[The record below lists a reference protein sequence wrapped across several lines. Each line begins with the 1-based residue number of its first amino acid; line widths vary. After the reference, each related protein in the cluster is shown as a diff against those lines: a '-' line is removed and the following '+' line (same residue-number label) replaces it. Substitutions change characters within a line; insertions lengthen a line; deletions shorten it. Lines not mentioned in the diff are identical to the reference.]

1 MGTLILTG
9 QAAGGSQKIMKQ
21 LIPLLF
27 TCLGQTSVFA
37 QNCWQCLGTG
47 SDISSCAVPGNQT
60 MEVAVPSQAYET
72 SGLMN
77 ICMTKVVFN
86 IENCPANGNC
96 GNQAQVVQVS
106 RGLPELEL
114 EYQMFMSDGMATNA
128 TGIVCTSNGVYLTCT
143 SLCFGN
149 LCNSEVL
156 STSLASYQQNV
167 VTECTSCAAVQ
178 GSGNFNNC
186 LMGTNLGNATKSCI
200 ASNKDVGN
208 SNLLGGMCVTVVN
221 YNNETMVPVS
231 VYRGCGV
238 SPQSLIY
245 PVGELEYSTLG
256 QCSPAQI
263 SLNGNT
269 MDTMSCVK
277 GYVQDLETEEGA
289 YVANNNRPG
298 PGPMNATCL
307 QCNAVMGD
315 MQFETCLN
323 PNASSS
329 NLAAQGVGEA
339 VCEIGISECSTV
351 FYYNGTEPGRMPMR
365 GQRSCWE
372 VQARSY
378 NATEDCD
385 TDGWFVMSETCTAD
399 PMSTNGTLPCNSQ
412 ASEAIPDAA
421 SCYSCEASINQAG
434 FEDCLMP
441 NGTSVMVEQCACG
454 TNACMVTTL
463 YNSNYTVIGVQRGCG
478 NAPGSQSQDACDYT
492 NPSNVDTSNVL
503 CTSQCTASGT
513 PCNDYNNAY
522 SPDSPGPAG
531 SAFLINLSAVLMM
544 ITLLL

>member
-9 QAAGGSQKIMKQ
+9 QAAGGSNKMRQ

-27 TCLGQTSVFA
+27 SSLGQTVFS
-37 QNCWQCLGTG
+37 QSCWQCLGTG
-47 SDISSCAVPGNQT
+47 SDLSACAVPGNQT
-60 MEVAVPSQAYET
+60 MEVAYTSQTYET
-72 SGLMN
+72 SGLAN

-86 IENCPANGNC
+86 VENCPANGNC
-96 GNQAQVVQVS
+96 QNQAQLVQVS

-114 EYQMFMSDGMATNA
+114 EYQMFMSNEMATNA
-128 TGIVCTSNGVYLTCT
+128 TGTVCTSNGVFLTCT
-143 SLCFGN
+143 SLCSGN

-156 STSLASYQQNV
+156 SMSLASYEQTVQ
-167 VTECTSCAAVQ
+167 TECISCAAVS
-178 GSGNFNNC
+178 GSTGFNDC
-186 LMGTNLGNATKSCI
+186 LMGSNLGNATKSCT

-221 YNNETMVPVS
+221 YNNQTMAPVS

-269 MDTMSCVK
+269 MDTISCVK

-298 PGPMNATCL
+298 PMNATCL
-307 QCNAVMGD
+307 QCNAVIGD
-315 MQFETCLN
+315 MQFTACLN

-329 NLAAQGVGEA
+329 GLAAQGVGEA
-339 VCEIGISECSTV
+339 VCS
-351 FYYNGTEPGRMPMR
+351 
-365 GQRSCWE
+365 
-372 VQARSY
+372 
-378 NATEDCD
+378 
-385 TDGWFVMSETCTAD
+385 
-399 PMSTNGTLPCNSQ
+399 
-412 ASEAIPDAA
+412 
-421 SCYSCEASINQAG
+421 
-434 FEDCLMP
+434 
-441 NGTSVMVEQCACG
+441 CG

-478 NAPGSQSQDACDYT
+478 NAPGTQSQDVCDYSD
-492 NPSNVDTSNVL
+492 PSNVDTSNVL

-513 PCNDYNNAY
+513 PCNNYNNEY
-522 SPDSPGPAG
+522 DQNSPGPSG
-531 SAFLINLSAVLMM
+531 SGAFFVSLSTLWSLAFLMFVS
-544 ITLLL
+544 LLL

>member
-9 QAAGGSQKIMKQ
+9 QAAGGSNKMRQ

-27 TCLGQTSVFA
+27 SSLGQTVFS
-37 QNCWQCLGTG
+37 QSCWQCLGTG
-47 SDISSCAVPGNQT
+47 SDLSACAVPGNQT
-60 MEVAVPSQAYET
+60 MEVAYPSQTYET
-72 SGLMN
+72 SGLQN

-86 IENCPANGNC
+86 VEDCPSNGNC
-96 GNQAQVVQVS
+96 QNQAQLVQVS

-114 EYQMFMSDGMATNA
+114 EYQMFMSNGMATNA
-128 TGIVCTSNGVYLTCT
+128 TGIVCTSNGAYLTCT

-178 GSGNFNNC
+178 GSGNFNDC
-186 LMGTNLGNATKSCI
+186 LMGTNLGNDTKSCT

-307 QCNAVMGD
+307 QCNAVIGD
-315 MQFETCLN
+315 MQFAACLN

-329 NLAAQGVGEA
+329 GLAAQGVGEA
-339 VCEIGISECSTV
+339 VCS
-351 FYYNGTEPGRMPMR
+351 
-365 GQRSCWE
+365 
-372 VQARSY
+372 
-378 NATEDCD
+378 
-385 TDGWFVMSETCTAD
+385 
-399 PMSTNGTLPCNSQ
+399 
-412 ASEAIPDAA
+412 
-421 SCYSCEASINQAG
+421 
-434 FEDCLMP
+434 
-441 NGTSVMVEQCACG
+441 CG

-478 NAPGSQSQDACDYT
+478 NAPGTQSQDVCDYSD
-492 NPSNVDTSNVL
+492 PSNVDTSNVL

-513 PCNDYNNAY
+513 PCNNYNNEY
-522 SPDSPGPAG
+522 DQNSPGPSG
-531 SAFLINLSAVLMM
+531 SGAFLVSLSAVLMFVS
-544 ITLLL
+544 LLL

>member
-1 MGTLILTG
+1 
-9 QAAGGSQKIMKQ
+9 
-21 LIPLLF
+21 
-27 TCLGQTSVFA
+27 
-37 QNCWQCLGTG
+37 
-47 SDISSCAVPGNQT
+47 
-60 MEVAVPSQAYET
+60 
-72 SGLMN
+72 
-77 ICMTKVVFN
+77 MTKVVFN

-143 SLCFGN
+143 SLCFGD

-156 STSLASYQQNV
+156 SMSLASYQQSV
-167 VTECTSCAAVQ
+167 VTECISCAAVQ
-178 GSGNFNNC
+178 GAENFSNC
-186 LMGTNLGNATKSCI
+186 LMGTNLGNATKSCV

-221 YNNETMVPVS
+221 YNNQTMVPVS

-245 PVGELEYSTLG
+245 PIGDLQYSTLG

-269 MDTMSCVK
+269 MDTWSCVK

-307 QCNAVMGD
+307 QCNAVIGD
-315 MQFETCLN
+315 MQFAACLN

-329 NLAAQGVGEA
+329 DLAAQGVGEA
-339 VCEIGISECSTV
+339 V
-351 FYYNGTEPGRMPMR
+351 
-365 GQRSCWE
+365 
-372 VQARSY
+372 
-378 NATEDCD
+378 
-385 TDGWFVMSETCTAD
+385 
-399 PMSTNGTLPCNSQ
+399 
-412 ASEAIPDAA
+412 
-421 SCYSCEASINQAG
+421 
-434 FEDCLMP
+434 
-441 NGTSVMVEQCACG
+441 CACG

-503 CTSQCTASGT
+503 CTSQCSASGT
-513 PCNDYNNAY
+513 PCNDYNNEY
-522 SPDSPGPAG
+522 SPNDSVTPS
-531 SAFLINLSAVLMM
+531 SAKFIGLSAVLM
-544 ITLLL
+544 IISLLM